1 VQEFQDLARA
11 YNVMSVP
18 KTVINYRVQFVGA
31 VTEEVMME
39 RILQAVGAAEA
50 DEEQAEQVSDQATIV
65 R

>member
-1 VQEFQDLARA
+1 
-11 YNVMSVP
+11 
-18 KTVINYRVQFVGA
+18 
-31 VTEEVMME
+31 MME